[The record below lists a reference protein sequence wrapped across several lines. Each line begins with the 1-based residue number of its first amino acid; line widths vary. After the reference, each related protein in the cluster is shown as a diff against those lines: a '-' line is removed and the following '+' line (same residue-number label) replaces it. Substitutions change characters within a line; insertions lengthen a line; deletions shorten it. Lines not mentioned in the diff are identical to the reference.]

1 MSLKRE
7 IQISTEE
14 AKAKLRELEQIRKAE
29 AESINN
35 VTDMA
40 RLAYIATVGVIEA
53 AGGSISA
60 LFTSL
65 VTVGLET
72 VTLLSALAGGLWSAP
87 GGQVQA
93 AIMTINI
100 GLAISAI
107 IATQIKQAQ
116 AASQLATAQ
125 MTLHK
130 ISALMSSI
138 RRFGG

>member
-14 AKAKLRELEQIRKAE
+14 AKTKLKELEQIRRAE

-35 VTDMA
+35 VTNMA
-40 RLAYIATVGVIEA
+40 RLAYMATVNVIEA
-53 AGGSISA
+53 AGGSVSA

-72 VTLLSALAGGLWSAP
+72 VSLMSALAGGLWATP

-100 GLAISAI
+100 GIAIAAI
-107 IATQIKQAQ
+107 IATQTKQAQ
-116 AASQLATAQ
+116 VASQLASAQ
-125 MTLHK
+125 MAIHSV
-130 ISALMSSI
+130 SALMSSI